1 MACTYA
7 PCHVLPPFIYNT
19 QRLKRMKMSRNS
31 KRAFNGISWSHVSMQ
46 DGRGFTMPP
55 EKTVTPD
62 SATQLSGVQEYSTEF
77 PARLSVVWQ
86 TETTASCTL
95 G

>member
-1 MACTYA
+1 
-7 PCHVLPPFIYNT
+7 
-19 QRLKRMKMSRNS
+19 
-31 KRAFNGISWSHVSMQ
+31 
-46 DGRGFTMPP
+46 MPP

-77 PARLSVVWQ
+77 PAKLSVVWQ